1 MRITGGFYGGR
12 KLAEFEGIG
21 VRPTSDMLKEGLF
34 NSIGDEIVGKSFLDM
49 FAGTGAVGID
59 AFSRGAARA
68 VLCDNSRESVKLIQK
83 NLAALK
89 INDGVETV
97 FCDAIKYVSQSTEK
111 FDYIF
116 IDPPYAAGAGLAAVN
131 AASGILNDGG
141 TIIYEDEKDY
151 EPKVDGLAL
160 VKKKRYGRAHLYFF
174 KRKRAACVFAGT
186 FDPVTNG
193 HIRIIKECLNRFEK
207 VIVTIGENADKTP
220 LFDIAER
227 EKFLRAAL
235 KSESRVKI
243 VRYSD
248 YYGEYYGFLIKEGVY
263 YYVRGIRNSADAAYE
278 SVYEKQNLKLYPL
291 IKTEYVKAEKEY
303 KNVSASEVRKRLTEG
318 KSVKGLVPDETL
330 ELIAAAMRDKK

>member
-21 VRPTSDMLKEGLF
+21 VRPTSDMLKEALF
-34 NSIGDEIVGKSFLDM
+34 NSIGDRIIGKSFLDM

-59 AFSRGAARA
+59 AFSRGAERA
-68 VLCDNSRESVKLIQK
+68 VLCDDSKESVKLIEK
-83 NLAALK
+83 NLSLLK
-89 INDGVETV
+89 IKTGVEIV
-97 FCDAIKYVSQSTEK
+97 FADAIKYVSQTAEK

-116 IDPPYAAGAGLAAVN
+116 IDPPYATGIGLTAVTAATR
-131 AASGILNDGG
+131 ALKDGG
-141 TIIYEDEKDY
+141 TIIYEDEKDF
-151 EPKVDGLAL
+151 EPQAEGFAL
-160 VKKKRYGRAHLYFF
+160 VKKKRYGRANLYFF
-174 KRKRAACVFAGT
+174 KQKREACVFAGT
-186 FDPVTNG
+186 FDPITNG
-193 HIRIIKECLNRFEK
+193 HLRIIEQCLNGFEK
-207 VIVTIGENADKTP
+207 VIVTIGENAEKKP
-220 LFDIAER
+220 LFDISER

-235 KSESRVKI
+235 KGESRVKI

-248 YYGEYYGFLIKEGVY
+248 YNEGYYDFLIKEGVRV
-263 YYVRGIRNSADAAYE
+263 YVRGIRNSADAAYE

-318 KSVKGLVPDETL
+318 KSVKGLVPDEAF